1 MADISTKPNVA
12 SNPPEKKSK
21 PLGWIIIIILLLIAL
36 IGILWWYIPKE
47 GEYKKMIQEKEEQ
60 RSELEM
66 ELQHLMQSHD
76 SIKMEYGTLS
86 DSLSIKDS
94 IILANAD
101 EIKELLNYKWE
112 YRKVNKKLKLLR
124 KITQGYVK
132 QLDSVYTVNRELTE
146 ENEKIRQQYAGE
158 QERTRELTKDK
169 EQLIEKVTEASTL
182 RAYNVTASGIRFT
195 GSGRERITDKAKKVE
210 RVKVCFTVG
219 ENILVEEGTKTFF
232 IRIIRPDNKVVM
244 QKMEDVYTFD
254 FNGEKLEYTAKKEIS
269 YENNATDLCMFWTK
283 KNKGE
288 GAMVGV
294 YNVYIYS
301 DGVEIG
307 KSAFELK

>member
-1 MADISTKPNVA
+1 MAEIPTKPKVA
-12 SNPPEKKSK
+12 STLPEKKSK
-21 PLGWIIIIILLLIAL
+21 PWGWIIAIILLLIAL
-36 IGILWWYIPKE
+36 IGILFWFLPKQD
-47 GEYKKMIQEKEEQ
+47 EYKAILEEKEEQ
-60 RSELEM
+60 RIELEQ
-66 ELQHLMQSHD
+66 ELNLLMVEHE
-76 SIKMEYGTLS
+76 SIKTEYGSLS
-86 DSLSIKDS
+86 DSLAIKDS

-158 QERTRELTKDK
+158 QQKSRELAKDK
-169 EQLIEKVTEASTL
+169 EQLIEKVTEASAL
-182 RAYNVTASGIRFT
+182 RAYNVSAYGVRFT
-195 GSGRERITDKAKKVE
+195 GSGRERVTDKAKKVE

-219 ENILVEEGTKTFF
+219 ENKLIEAGTKTFY
-232 IRIIRPDNKVVM
+232 IRILRPDNVVVM
-244 QKMEDVYTFD
+244 QKMGDVYTFD
-254 FNGEKLEYTAKKEIS
+254 FNGEKMEYTTKKEIS
-269 YENNATDLCMFWTK
+269 YENTAADLCIFWTK

-288 GAMVGV
+288 AAMTGV
-294 YNVYIYS
+294 YNVFIYS